1 MMQPLSSSIRRRNE
15 NDPAPVRAVMA
26 TAAALFFVPE
36 SLAPNTMSR
45 FRVLGELQAFYERIP
60 NWRCMVEIWGEKA
73 GLLLPIKMA
82 AIAG

>member
-1 MMQPLSSSIRRRNE
+1 
-15 NDPAPVRAVMA
+15 MA

-45 FRVLGELQAFYERIP
+45 FRDELGELQAFYERIP